1 MLDAAGLYALGFA
14 LVAVGIIVIAI
25 AIVIS
30 STGGSRK
37 GKASAAGVIMIGPI
51 PIIFGTDKKAV
62 KGVLALAL
70 ALTVTALIV
79 LVVYWWFL
87 S

>member
-1 MLDAAGLYALGFA
+1 
-14 LVAVGIIVIAI
+14 
-25 AIVIS
+25 
-30 STGGSRK
+30 
-37 GKASAAGVIMIGPI
+37 MIGPI